1 MRQLI
6 ILLMLFVS
14 TSGYTNDL
22 KNHASPYLAM
32 HGDDP
37 VQWMEWGDAALAK
50 AKKENKL
57 LFVSVGYFAC
67 HWCHVMHRESFKNK
81 AIAKKLNQNY
91 ISVKIDRE
99 LNPVVD
105 KRLIEFVTATV
116 GRAGWPLSVFIT
128 PDGYPLVGATYIPPK
143 QFSNAIDDLAGRWK
157 ESHKQ
162 LRIDAEELN
171 LKLKFALEMRE
182 NVGSERAVADNVD
195 TFIKAA
201 MENADELE
209 GGLGSSMKF
218 PSIPQFHALLKLNA
232 KHNDPEIHE
241 FLKHT
246 LDVMAQKG
254 LHDELAGGFY
264 RYTVDPSW
272 LTPHFEKML
281 YTNALMPI
289 LYLDAA
295 KQYDKPYYK
304 DVALETLQFLI
315 DEMRAESGAF
325 IASLSAVDDKNE
337 EGGYYLW
344 TQAELGKILS
354 KDELK
359 LANKAWNMDQP
370 NELVSGNLP
379 MMKMRMKGLS
389 LIFQQPEAKITERLT
404 ALKKKLKTH
413 RNKTRVIPKDNKE
426 LTGWN
431 GLTLAGF
438 ARALSTDKALQPVG
452 DKLADFLLQQ
462 WDGKQLNRA
471 RKSLQEGTL
480 NDYAAVSWGLLEW
493 AKASGNEKAKL
504 AGEQIAK
511 IAWNTFYI
519 DGNWRES
526 INQLLPEGTKQA
538 HLTDD
543 PMPSA
548 EALLIRASLLSADE
562 VLQEKAKKV
571 LKHSTKAVED
581 DPYSYASLISISLS
595 KPPVQK

>member
-1 MRQLI
+1 
-6 ILLMLFVS
+6 MLFVS

-22 KNHASPYLAM
+22 QNHASPYLAM

-37 VQWMEWGDAALAK
+37 VQWMEWGDEALAK

-67 HWCHVMHRESFKNK
+67 HWCHVMHRESFKDET
-81 AIAKKLNQNY
+81 IAKKLNANY
-91 ISVKIDRE
+91 ISVKVDRE
-99 LNPVVD
+99 LSPVLD

-128 PDGYPLVGATYIPPK
+128 PEGYPLVGATYIPPE
-143 QFSNAIDDLAGRWK
+143 QFSKALDDLAGRWK
-157 ESHKQ
+157 KSHQQ
-162 LRIDAEELN
+162 LATDANELN
-171 LKLKFALEMRE
+171 TKLKMALEVRE
-182 NVGSERAVADNVD
+182 NIGSARTVADNAD
-195 TFIKAA
+195 AFIEAA
-201 MENADELE
+201 MENADTLE

-218 PSIPQFHALLKLNA
+218 PSIPQLHALLKLNA

-246 LDVMAQKG
+246 LDVMAEKG

-325 IASLSAVDDKNE
+325 IASLSAVDNKNE

-344 TQAELGKILS
+344 TQSELKTILT
-354 KDELK
+354 KDELH
-359 LANKAWNMDQP
+359 LVNKAWNMDRP

-379 MMKMRMKGLS
+379 MMKMTMKGLS
-389 LIFQQPEAKITERLT
+389 LIFKQPEAKIAERLT
-404 ALKKKLKTH
+404 ALKEKLKRH
-413 RNKTRVIPKDNKE
+413 RNKTRVIPKDDKE

-438 ARALSTDKALQPVG
+438 ASAVATDKALRPIG
-452 DKLADFLLQQ
+452 DELAEFLLQQ

-471 RKSLQEGTL
+471 RKSQQEGTL

-493 AKASGNEKAKL
+493 AKTSGNDKAKL

-511 IAWNTFYI
+511 MAWDKFYV
-519 DGNWRES
+519 DGSWKES

-543 PMPSA
+543 PIPSA
-548 EALLIRASLLSADE
+548 EAVLIRASLLSDNEGILA
-562 VLQEKAKKV
+562 KAKKV
-571 LKHSTKAVED
+571 IQHSTKAVED

-595 KPPVQK
+595 KPLGQK